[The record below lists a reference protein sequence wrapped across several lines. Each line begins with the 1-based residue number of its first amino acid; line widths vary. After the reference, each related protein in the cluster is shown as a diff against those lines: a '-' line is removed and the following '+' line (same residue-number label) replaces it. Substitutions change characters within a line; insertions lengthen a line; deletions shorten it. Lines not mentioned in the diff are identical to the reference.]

1 MVMQGRTLVVT
12 AVTMETVVMVVMVAM
27 QGAEV
32 NIAKNVNNMIV

>member
-1 MVMQGRTLVVT
+1 MVIQGRTLVV
-12 AVTMETVVMVVMVAM
+12 AATMEMVVMVVMVAM